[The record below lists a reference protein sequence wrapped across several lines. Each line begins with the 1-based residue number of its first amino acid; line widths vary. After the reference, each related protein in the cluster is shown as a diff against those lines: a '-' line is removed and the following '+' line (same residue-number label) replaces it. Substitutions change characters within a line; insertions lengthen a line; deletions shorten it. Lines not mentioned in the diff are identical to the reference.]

1 MQITFGKAGHVT
13 SSLEDSKTAVGSG
26 ALENEAILRGPSSAV
41 RELKVKIDVFVEEER
56 QNDLERGHV
65 TTFEFP
71 QKYVNILIGKK
82 GENIKKYREDFDLDI
97 QVSDGK
103 VEIKGPKAKADL
115 AKSRILSLCKKLE
128 DEATHVLK
136 IKPQYHRDLIGAK
149 GSQVNR
155 LQLRYN
161 VRIQFPRS
169 THAAGDD
176 RSVADGASDVGGSR
190 NSRPNQAP
198 DEVIIRGP
206 KKGAEEAR
214 DELQNLLQWTID
226 NSHGSTVSVAQ
237 SQIPSLIGQGG
248 REMESLRLSSGAQID
263 VPNRD
268 AAESSGRVQI
278 QIKGTKK
285 QVDEAKKL
293 LEQKVK
299 LFDESIIKSIEVD
312 KKYHKALIGP
322 GGKFSPPCIRFEK
335 VTLSKAP
342 IFGELLMNRVV
353 LMITENQRD

>member
-176 RSVADGASDVGGSR
+176 TDARPVHLRHQRAAVLVRRRHPQRLPRRRLLGRRVRLHRLQHHFLAAVGDPPSR
-190 NSRPNQAP
+190 R
-198 DEVIIRGP
+198 
-206 KKGAEEAR
+206 
-214 DELQNLLQWTID
+214 
-226 NSHGSTVSVAQ
+226 
-237 SQIPSLIGQGG
+237 
-248 REMESLRLSSGAQID
+248 
-263 VPNRD
+263 
-268 AAESSGRVQI
+268 
-278 QIKGTKK
+278 
-285 QVDEAKKL
+285 
-293 LEQKVK
+293 
-299 LFDESIIKSIEVD
+299 
-312 KKYHKALIGP
+312 
-322 GGKFSPPCIRFEK
+322 
-335 VTLSKAP
+335 
-342 IFGELLMNRVV
+342 
-353 LMITENQRD
+353 

>member
-1 MQITFGKAGHVT
+1 MSGIPVQITFGKAGRVT
-13 SSLEDSKTAVGSG
+13 GPLEDPKTAVRSDG
-26 ALENEAILRGPSSAV
+26 LENEINLRGPISTV
-41 RELKVKIDVFVEEER
+41 RELKEKVEIFAKEER

-71 QKYVNILIGKK
+71 QKYANILIGKK

-97 QVSDGK
+97 QVNDGK

-115 AKSRILSLCKKLE
+115 ARSRILSLCKKLD

-169 THAAGDD
+169 AHGAGDD

-206 KKGAEEAR
+206 KKGADEAR

-248 REMESLRLSSGAQID
+248 REMESIRLSSGAQID

-268 AAESSGRVQI
+268 APESSGRVQI

-285 QVDEAKKL
+285 QVEEAKKS
-293 LEQKVK
+293 LEQKAK

-322 GGKFSPPCIRFEK
+322 AGKFFPS
-335 VTLSKAP
+335 
-342 IFGELLMNRVV
+342 
-353 LMITENQRD
+353 